1 MNELIRLQDGTILN
15 DDQYTINEQFDG
27 INLLTV
33 TLPEGI
39 YVQNED
45 TVFETIDRQ
54 EYLVKIVNGDNI
66 TCELNLDGLKAQQT
80 DFNNGSATPGGT
92 LTKALSGT
100 GWTGVDRTGVTTKRT
115 IKGALTPF
123 DIIKKITE
131 TWDGVTPLY
140 DNNAKKVTLVFPDK
154 SEAKETF
161 LTEDLNLRQL
171 DVAGDSSTFC
181 TRLRAKGKDGLTFAS
196 INGGKDYVE
205 NYTYSNKVIYGQMID
220 DERFTVAE
228 SLKEYAQAKLDE
240 MAVPAVS
247 YECDVVD
254 VAAYDSDYS
263 FLQIEMHKAVWLL
276 DKRRNTRT
284 QHRVVAYERHPG
296 NPENNKVTLA
306 TVIKP
311 LQKSVKSIEEMLNDP
326 NSEFVH
332 RLEVYAD
339 TTAENATKWL
349 LGAKGGN
356 VIFRKNDDGQP
367 EAIIIADGL
376 DINTAQNVWLW
387 NVNGL
392 GFSSN
397 GINGPYETAITSDG
411 NIVGKF
417 VTAEGLHVNAANVDG
432 TLSASQIDAENLTVS
447 FANIKGTIVA
457 DKVVAGCIE
466 TDSIQDSAI
475 SNSKIGS
482 GAVSTG
488 KCNQTINDYFADVI
502 YASKVVTG
510 QVQADK
516 LWTKSMYAAGAEIS
530 SLIVAGNNFTI
541 NGETYRTISKSDA
554 TYVIGR

>member
-1 MNELIRLQDGTILN
+1 MIRLQDGTILSDN
-15 DDQYTINEQFDG
+15 QYVIKEQYDG
-27 INLLTV
+27 INLLTFA
-33 TLPEGI
+33 LPED
-39 YVQNED
+39 VVVHNED
-45 TVFETIDRQ
+45 VVFETIDRQ
-54 EYLVKIVNGDNI
+54 EYLVKVINGDNI

-80 DFNNGSATPGGT
+80 DYNNGSATPGGT
-92 LTKALSGT
+92 LTSALSGT
-100 GWTGVDRTGVTTKRT
+100 GWTGVDSTGVTTKRT

-140 DNNAKKVTLVFPDK
+140 DNNSKKVTLVFPDK
-154 SEAKETF
+154 NEAKETF

-171 DVAGDSSTFC
+171 DIAGDSSAFC
-181 TRLRAKGKDGLTFAS
+181 TRLRAKGKDGLTFAD

-205 NYTYSNKVIYGQMID
+205 DYTYSNKVIYGQMIED
-220 DERFTVAE
+220 DRFTVAE
-228 SLKEYAQAKLDE
+228 SLKEYAQAKLAE
-240 MAVPAVS
+240 MAVPSVS

-263 FLQIEMHKAVWLL
+263 FLEIKMHKAIWLL
-276 DKRRNTRT
+276 DKRRNTRI
-284 QHRVVAYERHPG
+284 QHRVVAYERHPAS
-296 NPENNKVTLA
+296 PENNKVTLA

-326 NSEFVH
+326 NSEFVQKI
-332 RLEVYAD
+332 EIYVDATAD
-339 TTAENATKWL
+339 NATSWL

-356 VIFRKNDDGQP
+356 VIFRKNSEGQP

-392 GFSSN
+392 GFSST
-397 GINGPYETAITSDG
+397 GINGTYETAITSDG

-432 TLSASQIDAENLTVS
+432 TLAASQIDAENLTVS
-447 FANIKGTIVA
+447 FANITGTIVA

-541 NGETYRTISKSDA
+541 NGETYRIMSKSDA